1 MGLTNE
7 NVEPKILA
15 KIKIYVLIRAELLF
29 KVCHEIPCKYPL
41 INYLV
46 AYEGIMPYACHV
58 CAKRFKSKTGLDYHV
73 TLKHDANGKT
83 FDESTNPEEYK
94 DNPKLAEILQRKAAN
109 LKKSVCILCDK
120 AVFRKSNHIK
130 TVHTDSE
137 GKVKC
142 PKCDKSFTSF
152 RFAYSHARTV
162 HIKGISM
169 SLPNSF
175 NLF

>member
-1 MGLTNE
+1 
-7 NVEPKILA
+7 
-15 KIKIYVLIRAELLF
+15 
-29 KVCHEIPCKYPL
+29 
-41 INYLV
+41 
-46 AYEGIMPYACHV
+46 MPYACHF
-58 CAKRFKSKTGLDYHV
+58 CAKRFKSKPGLDYHV

-83 FDESTNPEEYK
+83 YDESTNPEEYK

-130 TVHTDSE
+130 TVHTDPE
-137 GKVKC
+137 GNVKC
-142 PKCDKSFTSF
+142 PKCNKSFTSF